1 MLKTRVL
8 TALVMAPIAIALVFL
23 APAWVFRLAA
33 ALLLLTGCWE
43 FRRLANLG
51 PRAGWLLFGLQT
63 GIFALMYLN
72 WDLFA
77 ENAAAMLTAGCLA
90 WALMF
95 TRLITYRDEQ
105 IADARFQTTSFVSAL
120 AAITSC
126 WFALGWMRDQE
137 QGEFLILLL
146 LIIIWAADVGAYFS
160 GRQFGRTKLAPLISP
175 KKTWEGVIGGNML
188 AGIAAILLDRY
199 IAVID
204 AGILPLLF
212 LTIATVMTSICG
224 DLFIS
229 AHKRTVKLK
238 DAGSLF
244 PGHGGVL
251 DRFDSLLP
259 GASFF
264 ALGVWILAT

>member
-63 GIFALMYLN
+63 AIFTLMYLN
-72 WDLFA
+72 WDLFTEKA
-77 ENAAAMLTAGCLA
+77 PAMLTAGCLA

-95 TRLITYRDEQ
+95 TRLITYRDELT
-105 IADARFQTTSFVSAL
+105 ADVRFQTTSFVSAL

-175 KKTWEGVIGGNML
+175 KKTWEGVIGGIML
-188 AGIAAILLDRY
+188 AGIAAILLDQY

-212 LTIATVMTSICG
+212 LTIVTVMTSICG

-264 ALGVWILAT
+264 ALGVWILGT

>member
-43 FRRLANLG
+43 FHRLANLG
-51 PRAGWLLFGLQT
+51 PRAGGLLFGLQT

-175 KKTWEGVIGGNML
+175 KKTWEGVIGGIML
-188 AGIAAILLDRY
+188 AGIAAILLDQY